1 MVQSNLLPNLPAS
14 FFIQTGERRYEPTE
28 ATIGPWS
35 ENDQH
40 GGPPS
45 SLLTNALRLFP
56 SEENLKIAKIAIEFF
71 GAVPVAPC
79 EIKIEKIRG
88 GKKVELLRGQYISQS
103 KTILLSHAWRIKTH
117 NGTLEP
123 VSDDFE
129 VPEFPGSQTQIFLP
143 GADLCPYAEALEWR
157 FAKGGYDRIGPATVW
172 IRPRIPLIE
181 GHDIDGLEALIL
193 MIDSANGI
201 SAELD
206 FQKWIFV
213 PVDMTVG
220 LYRHPVGPWVGM
232 SAQTQLG
239 DEGIGLTSSIAFDSK
254 GSLGRSMHTLF
265 IRPR

>member
-1 MVQSNLLPNLPAS
+1 M
-14 FFIQTGERRYEPTE
+14 
-28 ATIGPWS
+28 
-35 ENDQH
+35 
-40 GGPPS
+40 
-45 SLLTNALRLFP
+45 
-56 SEENLKIAKIAIEFF
+56 
-71 GAVPVAPC
+71 
-79 EIKIEKIRG
+79 
-88 GKKVELLRGQYISQS
+88 
-103 KTILLSHAWRIKTH
+103 LSHAWRIKTH

-129 VPEFPGSQTQIFLP
+129 VPEVPGSQTQIFLP